1 MQQRKHR
8 KRIWN
13 GRLLATS
20 FENVG
25 RCFQIGGDEFCV
37 LAENAERVF
46 FEAAIRNM
54 EEKVST
60 LKKDIEGYGIAISVA
75 EGASRDIE
83 DIFYV
88 ADDALRELYGY
99 SNEEDAPNTW
109 DIWLRGAHP
118 EDREYVEKEFL
129 SAL

>member
-1 MQQRKHR
+1 
-8 KRIWN
+8 
-13 GRLLATS
+13 
-20 FENVG
+20 
-25 RCFQIGGDEFCV
+25 
-37 LAENAERVF
+37 
-46 FEAAIRNM
+46 M

>member
-46 FEAAIRNM
+46 FEAAIRSM

-60 LKKDIEGYGIAISVA
+60 LQENIDGYGIAIGVA
-75 EGASRDIE
+75 EGFSRDIE
-83 DIFYV
+83 DIFHV
-88 ADDALRELYGY
+88 ADNLMYERKKTMKLG
-99 SNEEDAPNTW
+99 
-109 DIWLRGAHP
+109 
-118 EDREYVEKEFL
+118 K
-129 SAL
+129 